1 MNDHRVDCIIIDIDG
16 TIANLSHRLHYIRK
30 KPKDYDSFYAAMGGD
45 TPIQD
50 TLWLIDL
57 LITAHYEQE
66 DFVFFICTGRSED
79 YRDLTK
85 EWLQK
90 HAMRL
95 DNVAHEMLM
104 RPSKDFRKD
113 SIIKDE
119 MRQKIEGQGFNIRLV
134 LDDRQ
139 QVVDMWREKGITCL
153 QVNQWDED

>member
-1 MNDHRVDCIIIDIDG
+1 MDAIIIDLDG
-16 TIANLSHRLHYIRK
+16 TIANLDHRLHHIQK
-30 KPKDYDSFYAAMGGD
+30 TPKDYDAFNAAMGED

-66 DFVFFICTGRSED
+66 DFVFFICTGRPED
-79 YRDLTK
+79 YRNVTK
-85 EWLQK
+85 EWLQE

-95 DNVAHEMLM
+95 DNIVHEMLM

-119 MRQKIEGQGFNIRLV
+119 MRQIIEGWGFNIRIT

-139 QVVDMWREKGITCL
+139 QVVDMWRGKGITCL
-153 QVNQWDED
+153 QVDQWDEEET